1 MHIDPLQKRKESG
14 ELYTRRPPVTHLIE
28 KSLDWPFD
36 ELLRRAEIKDRRHSD
51 YVPSE
56 VLVHHLRQT
65 KSDNSDGRF
74 VALYD
79 ILRDRVE
86 AACPRPNR
94 HVDDKVYEDSRIAEI
109 RDATIDH
116 VTELMFTDRQ
126 SYDEQLDIYEVVFDK
141 AVRSARITKLRKVNR
156 RENATEEVEDTVT
169 GRSVPS
175 WRGRWIA
182 TRRRASLL
190 KKISITGFTCAARL
204 TPYRQTNER

>member
-1 MHIDPLQKRKESG
+1 MHIDPLRRRKESG
-14 ELYTRRPPVTHLIE
+14 ELYTRRSPVIDFIC

-36 ELLRRAEIKDRRHSD
+36 DFLRRAEIKDRRHSD

-56 VLVHHLRQT
+56 VLVYHLRQT

-109 RDATIDH
+109 GRAH
-116 VTELMFTDRQ
+116 V
-126 SYDEQLDIYEVVFDK
+126 
-141 AVRSARITKLRKVNR
+141 
-156 RENATEEVEDTVT
+156 
-169 GRSVPS
+169 
-175 WRGRWIA
+175 
-182 TRRRASLL
+182 
-190 KKISITGFTCAARL
+190 
-204 TPYRQTNER
+204 